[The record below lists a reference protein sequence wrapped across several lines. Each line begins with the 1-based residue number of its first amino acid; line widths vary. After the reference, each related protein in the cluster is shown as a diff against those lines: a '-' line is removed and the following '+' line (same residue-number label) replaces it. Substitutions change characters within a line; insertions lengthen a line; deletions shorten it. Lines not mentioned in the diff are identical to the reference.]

1 MENLVKIAEDVLTS
15 CLAVKTGEEV
25 LIITDDSRKEI
36 GEAIYEAAG
45 NLGCEKLLM
54 VMKEREVSGQ
64 EPPKAIA
71 AAMKAAD
78 VVIVPTAQS
87 LTHTNARIEA
97 AKAGTRVATMPGITK
112 EMFSRGAMT
121 ADYNEV
127 EKLTA
132 KVTEMLTRA
141 SRARIE
147 KDGYVLNINI
157 SGRNGVPSPGVYR
170 EAGKCGN
177 LPSGEAYIAPL
188 EDGSDGEMIIDKY
201 VLNGSEEYTV
211 TDTFYFTLFRDEE
224 LKIPY
229 EQFETK
235 KLDLNDE
242 AHGTVTFEKLPYGVY
257 YLAETD
263 ADGKPVGDGFDYEVK
278 IEKKQFTISET
289 NKKETIRID
298 NCITPDNPG
307 GKHTPK
313 TGDDTLIWPYVTM
326 MLAALVAG
334 TGSIFGKR
342 RRKRSS
348 K

>member
-87 LTHTNARIEA
+87 LTHTNARIE
-97 AKAGTRVATMPGITK
+97 
-112 EMFSRGAMT
+112 
-121 ADYNEV
+121 
-127 EKLTA
+127 
-132 KVTEMLTRA
+132 
-141 SRARIE
+141 

-188 EDGSDGEMIIDKY
+188 EDGSDGEMIIDGSMVGIGKLESPLHMTISGGKLRS
-201 VLNGSEEYTV
+201 VTGEKSGNLDILLKNEINGTVCELGIGTNEAAILNGIILE
-211 TDTFYFTLFRDEE
+211 DE
-224 LKIPY
+224 KVY
-229 EQFETK
+229 
-235 KLDLNDE
+235 
-242 AHGTVTFEKLPYGVY
+242 GTVHIAFGTNTSFG
-257 YLAETD
+257 
-263 ADGKPVGDGFDYEVK
+263 G
-278 IEKKQFTISET
+278 T
-289 NKKETIRID
+289 NKAECHMDGIILRPTLYL
-298 NCITPDNPG
+298 
-307 GKHTPK
+307 
-313 TGDDTLIWPYVTM
+313 DDTKVIENGVFLI
-326 MLAALVAG
+326 
-334 TGSIFGKR
+334 
-342 RRKRSS
+342 
-348 K
+348 

>member
-170 EAGKCGN
+170 EAG
-177 LPSGEAYIAPL
+177 
-188 EDGSDGEMIIDKY
+188 
-201 VLNGSEEYTV
+201 
-211 TDTFYFTLFRDEE
+211 
-224 LKIPY
+224 
-229 EQFETK
+229 
-235 KLDLNDE
+235 
-242 AHGTVTFEKLPYGVY
+242 
-257 YLAETD
+257 
-263 ADGKPVGDGFDYEVK
+263 
-278 IEKKQFTISET
+278 
-289 NKKETIRID
+289 
-298 NCITPDNPG
+298 
-307 GKHTPK
+307 
-313 TGDDTLIWPYVTM
+313 
-326 MLAALVAG
+326 
-334 TGSIFGKR
+334 
-342 RRKRSS
+342 
-348 K
+348 

>member
-97 AKAGTRVATMPGITK
+97 AKAGARVATMPGITK

-157 SGRNGVPSPGVYR
+157 SGRKWCSKPWCIHRSWKVRKPS
-170 EAGKCGN
+170 
-177 LPSGEAYIAPL
+177 
-188 EDGSDGEMIIDKY
+188 
-201 VLNGSEEYTV
+201 
-211 TDTFYFTLFRDEE
+211 FR
-224 LKIPY
+224 
-229 EQFETK
+229 
-235 KLDLNDE
+235 
-242 AHGTVTFEKLPYGVY
+242 
-257 YLAETD
+257 
-263 ADGKPVGDGFDYEVK
+263 
-278 IEKKQFTISET
+278 
-289 NKKETIRID
+289 
-298 NCITPDNPG
+298 
-307 GKHTPK
+307 
-313 TGDDTLIWPYVTM
+313 
-326 MLAALVAG
+326 
-334 TGSIFGKR
+334 
-342 RRKRSS
+342 
-348 K
+348 

>member
-188 EDGSDGEMIIDKY
+188 EDGSDGEMIIDGSMVGIGKLESPLHMTISGGKLHILLKNEINGT
-201 VLNGSEEYTV
+201 VCELGIGTNEAAILNGIILE
-211 TDTFYFTLFRDEE
+211 DE
-224 LKIPY
+224 KVY
-229 EQFETK
+229 
-235 KLDLNDE
+235 
-242 AHGTVTFEKLPYGVY
+242 GTVHIAFGTNTSFG
-257 YLAETD
+257 
-263 ADGKPVGDGFDYEVK
+263 G
-278 IEKKQFTISET
+278 T
-289 NKKETIRID
+289 NKAECHMDGIILRPTLYL
-298 NCITPDNPG
+298 
-307 GKHTPK
+307 
-313 TGDDTLIWPYVTM
+313 DDTKVIENGVFLI
-326 MLAALVAG
+326 
-334 TGSIFGKR
+334 
-342 RRKRSS
+342 
-348 K
+348 

>member
-132 KVTEMLTRA
+132 KVTEMLTRV

-157 SGRNGVPSPGVYR
+157 QWKKWCSKPWCIQRSRKVRKPS
-170 EAGKCGN
+170 
-177 LPSGEAYIAPL
+177 
-188 EDGSDGEMIIDKY
+188 
-201 VLNGSEEYTV
+201 
-211 TDTFYFTLFRDEE
+211 FR
-224 LKIPY
+224 
-229 EQFETK
+229 
-235 KLDLNDE
+235 
-242 AHGTVTFEKLPYGVY
+242 
-257 YLAETD
+257 
-263 ADGKPVGDGFDYEVK
+263 
-278 IEKKQFTISET
+278 
-289 NKKETIRID
+289 
-298 NCITPDNPG
+298 
-307 GKHTPK
+307 
-313 TGDDTLIWPYVTM
+313 
-326 MLAALVAG
+326 
-334 TGSIFGKR
+334 
-342 RRKRSS
+342 
-348 K
+348 

>member
-188 EDGSDGEMIIDKY
+188 EDGSDGEMIID
-201 VLNGSEEYTV
+201 GSMVGIGKLESPLHMTISGGKLRSV
-211 TDTFYFTLFRDEE
+211 TGEKSENLDIL
-224 LKIPY
+224 LKNEI
-229 EQFETK
+229 
-235 KLDLNDE
+235 N
-242 AHGTVTFEKLPYGVY
+242 GTVCDLESEQMKL
-257 YLAETD
+257 
-263 ADGKPVGDGFDYEVK
+263 
-278 IEKKQFTISET
+278 QF
-289 NKKETIRID
+289 
-298 NCITPDNPG
+298 
-307 GKHTPK
+307 
-313 TGDDTLIWPYVTM
+313 
-326 MLAALVAG
+326 
-334 TGSIFGKR
+334 
-342 RRKRSS
+342 
-348 K
+348 

>member
-45 NLGCEKLLM
+45 NLGCEKLHM

-147 KDGYVLNINI
+147 
-157 SGRNGVPSPGVYR
+157 
-170 EAGKCGN
+170 
-177 LPSGEAYIAPL
+177 
-188 EDGSDGEMIIDKY
+188 
-201 VLNGSEEYTV
+201 
-211 TDTFYFTLFRDEE
+211 
-224 LKIPY
+224 
-229 EQFETK
+229 
-235 KLDLNDE
+235 
-242 AHGTVTFEKLPYGVY
+242 
-257 YLAETD
+257 
-263 ADGKPVGDGFDYEVK
+263 
-278 IEKKQFTISET
+278 
-289 NKKETIRID
+289 
-298 NCITPDNPG
+298 
-307 GKHTPK
+307 
-313 TGDDTLIWPYVTM
+313 
-326 MLAALVAG
+326 
-334 TGSIFGKR
+334 
-342 RRKRSS
+342 
-348 K
+348 

>member
-141 SRARIE
+141 SRA
-147 KDGYVLNINI
+147 
-157 SGRNGVPSPGVYR
+157 
-170 EAGKCGN
+170 A
-177 LPSGEAYIAPL
+177 
-188 EDGSDGEMIIDKY
+188 
-201 VLNGSEEYTV
+201 
-211 TDTFYFTLFRDEE
+211 
-224 LKIPY
+224 LK
-229 EQFETK
+229 K
-235 KLDLNDE
+235 M
-242 AHGTVTFEKLPYGVY
+242 VM
-257 YLAETD
+257 
-263 ADGKPVGDGFDYEVK
+263 
-278 IEKKQFTISET
+278 
-289 NKKETIRID
+289 
-298 NCITPDNPG
+298 C
-307 GKHTPK
+307 
-313 TGDDTLIWPYVTM
+313 
-326 MLAALVAG
+326 
-334 TGSIFGKR
+334 
-342 RRKRSS
+342 
-348 K
+348 

>member
-97 AKAGTRVATMPGITK
+97 AKAGTRVATM
-112 EMFSRGAMT
+112 T

-188 EDGSDGEMIIDKY
+188 EDGSDGEMIIDGSMVGIGKLESPLHMTISGGKLRS
-201 VLNGSEEYTV
+201 VTGEKSENLDILLKNEINGTVCELGIGTNETAILNGIILE
-211 TDTFYFTLFRDEE
+211 DE
-224 LKIPY
+224 KVY
-229 EQFETK
+229 
-235 KLDLNDE
+235 
-242 AHGTVTFEKLPYGVY
+242 GTVHIAFGTNTSFG
-257 YLAETD
+257 
-263 ADGKPVGDGFDYEVK
+263 G
-278 IEKKQFTISET
+278 T
-289 NKKETIRID
+289 NKAECHMDGIILRPTLYL
-298 NCITPDNPG
+298 
-307 GKHTPK
+307 
-313 TGDDTLIWPYVTM
+313 DDTKVIENGVFLI
-326 MLAALVAG
+326 
-334 TGSIFGKR
+334 
-342 RRKRSS
+342 
-348 K
+348 